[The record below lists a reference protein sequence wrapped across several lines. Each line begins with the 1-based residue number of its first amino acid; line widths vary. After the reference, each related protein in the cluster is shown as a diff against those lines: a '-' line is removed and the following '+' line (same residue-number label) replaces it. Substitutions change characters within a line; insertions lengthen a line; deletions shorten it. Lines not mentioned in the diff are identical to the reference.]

1 MAEPHLVGPTRPR
14 FSLAFQEERNK
25 KEKVELSHSVVFALE
40 KEEEEEEEKEKIGP
54 IHFYAVGSMCTLSIE
69 SNPLIVVA
77 SPESFWVIRFS
88 FIIFAFLFL
97 VSLFFVSLL

>member
-40 KEEEEEEEKEKIGP
+40 KEEEEEKEKIGP

-88 FIIFAFLFL
+88 FIILAFLFL